1 MDARTKIKII
11 TDIEERFPVD
21 RWTVDGIHIWPL
33 IRIDMEMNLGNEE
46 TTLRPQF
53 VNRLALRVKQAVA
66 MLVGWA
72 RYYHALIRD
81 KAGNAKLDRSY
92 DALFVDY
99 TVSRTK
105 LGNSYRNRLCGPI
118 QESLE
123 ALGYSSLLCESSPKH
138 EYRLPRDGKSIFIE
152 KQIDKVLLRWF
163 LSPKTKPKECFLEGY
178 AEAVLYAFSEYK
190 ITLPSITTLLKR
202 MNVFSSL
209 EKFWDRII
217 EVIKP
222 KFVFVVCYYG
232 LVNMALLSSCERK
245 GIPTVDIQHGVQGH
259 FHIAYGNWKRVPS
272 CGYNTLPKYFLVW
285 SEEEKNAVED
295 WSHKTGGQHR
305 ALVAGNLWLESWLD
319 SNSPERVWFEPYL
332 QKFLVRPEGKVRLLV
347 TLQPI
352 RYPPAW
358 FFKYLKRNESRFDIW
373 IRLHHTMIDKL
384 RDFEELLKLHEL
396 TDVNLMEA
404 TELPL
409 PSVLLLSDIHI
420 TLFSSVVIEAAQFHV
435 PSIVMDPDHA
445 HYYDSYLADG
455 KCYTAFSEEELD
467 RVLAAIPLRDS
478 TQPIDQPARNNRDVI
493 SAFVQEIENNRSH
506 TW

>member
-1 MDARTKIKII
+1 MIKII
-11 TDIEERFPVD
+11 NDIEKRFPVD
-21 RWTVDGIHIWPL
+21 EWRIDDICVWPL
-33 IRIDMEMNLGNEE
+33 IRIE
-46 TTLRPQF
+46 TAM
-53 VNRLALRVKQAVA
+53 RLQSKNAISNSNKFPRFLSRIKQAVA

-118 QESLE
+118 QEALDE
-123 ALGYSSLLCESSPKH
+123 LGYSSLLCESSSKH
-138 EYRLPRDGKSIFIE
+138 EYRVPRYGKSLFIE
-152 KQIDKVLLRWF
+152 KQINEVLLRCF
-163 LSPKTKPKECFLEGY
+163 LSQRTKPEECFLEGY
-178 AEAVLYAFSEYK
+178 AEAISYACSEYK
-190 ITLPSITTLLKR
+190 ISLPSITILCKR
-202 MNVFSSL
+202 MNCFSSL
-209 EKFWDRII
+209 EKFWDRILD
-217 EVIKP
+217 VIKP
-222 KFVFVVCYYG
+222 KFVFVVCYYS
-232 LVNMALLSSCERK
+232 LVNMALLSVCERK

-259 FHIAYGNWKRVPS
+259 FHLAYGSWSRVPS
-272 CGYNTLPKYFLVW
+272 YGYNVLPNYFLVW
-285 SEEEKNAVED
+285 SEEEKNAIGD
-295 WSHKTGGQHR
+295 WSRKAGGQHR
-305 ALVAGNLWLESWLD
+305 ALVAGNLWLESWRD
-319 SNSPERVWFEPYL
+319 SNSPQRAWFEPFL
-332 QKFLVRPEGKVRLLV
+332 QKYLVRPEGKVRILV

-352 RYPPAW
+352 CYPPAW
-358 FFKYLKRNESRFDIW
+358 FFAYLKKNSSRFDVW
-373 IRLHHTMIDKL
+373 IRLHHTMIEKQRDVEKL
-384 RDFEELLKLHEL
+384 IKLYEL
-396 TDVNLMEA
+396 TDANLMEA

-409 PSVLLLSDIHI
+409 PGVLLLSDIHI

-493 SAFVQEIENNRSH
+493 SAFVQEIENNRAH